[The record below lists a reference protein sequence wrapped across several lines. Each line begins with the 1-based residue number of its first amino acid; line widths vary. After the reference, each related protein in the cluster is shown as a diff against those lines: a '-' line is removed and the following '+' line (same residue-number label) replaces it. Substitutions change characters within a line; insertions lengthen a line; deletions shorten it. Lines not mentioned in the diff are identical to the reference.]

1 MLLRKS
7 VQENPTGIVD
17 ALGWVSSE
25 RFGNARRHYTGNV
38 TGISGARPVA
48 R

>member
-1 MLLRKS
+1 MSCKKPGFPGFFVNIESLK
-7 VQENPTGIVD
+7 TK
-17 ALGWVSSE
+17 